1 MLKNVLSVLSFS
13 RHKYVIGSFFF
24 HLKDLENQMDVAEKR
39 RLTLL
44 KDFLEIWVYL
54 TYLSD
59 FVKQEKKNPFV
70 YKKNRDH
77 KKTTMKSQEWS
88 WYVQVSDLESEL

>member
-44 KDFLEIWVYL
+44 KDFLEI
-54 TYLSD
+54 
-59 FVKQEKKNPFV
+59 
-70 YKKNRDH
+70 
-77 KKTTMKSQEWS
+77 
-88 WYVQVSDLESEL
+88 